1 MAEKTSGSDF
11 EAKITDLS
19 GGGGNYS
26 AQLPSYVL
34 DKTVRDVGEA
44 LTKVMT
50 TLVTDNAKALEE
62 QTKRYREALEKS
74 VEENKSGQEEINE
87 TQEKI
92 LSEAEK
98 NREQNKLRREQEA
111 QDRKEEMKEL
121 AGAISRGAI
130 KGGRIGGDLLVSA
143 IKGIAVIFGTAG
155 GIMLNSFSNLG
166 NGLRTLTDTG
176 QAFGDQLGAGTM
188 STTENIVA
196 MNLMGL
202 TTEEAVSSLAQ
213 YSRAMSTMGQSTL
226 IGLNKSFLD
235 ATNNGASLGV
245 TLDEATEFFLT
256 DQQFRARTL
265 NKDRIDQSITA
276 QLTMQSIQN
285 LRGFS
290 SILGQSTDA
299 LRQQSEGVMDG
310 NKAFMAFTNTLNPA
324 KATEMNAVARSL
336 VEGLIAVFPTAGEDL
351 SNALLS
357 VAGTGVGA
365 ISEFANM
372 LIPLGGTLYDNFQGL
387 ANDLRAG
394 TITMED
400 VPSAIASI
408 VDSSAMN
415 VEELDRLRVIAGLE
429 GHQMQSVAETII
441 QMQQDASMARDR
453 LQKLADST
461 GMQYD
466 TIQTTTVGFQNIM
479 KTLRGGYSSLLNS
492 IPIEATKE
500 LAGNFEKLLEAFTGK
515 NGGVSVLNTELQR
528 AGSEI
533 GQAIGETINSL
544 AGEDGFATTIR
555 SVIDSI
561 IGVTKSLLDRI
572 ERIIRRFSD
581 EEGKIDFGG
590 AIKQL
595 IAEGI
600 GLAFEVIATAFA
612 NLPWGSIILS
622 APFVA
627 AWLALSSSIG
637 IAFTVAAGV
646 AAQAFSMAAL
656 RVAATAGFVGPMRGA
671 GRGGMFR
678 GLGTM
683 ATRAVPYIGAGMVLK
698 DGFDVVAGTDGGA
711 TKENKRGLFGGLGG
725 AGLGAAIGTF
735 LLPGIGTMLGAG
747 IGAGIGNLIGSH
759 SGRKADE
766 RDVTNEGRK
775 QATITSPSMQGPT
788 TSNLSF
794 RAMDS
799 MTDVS
804 TAGSSVFS
812 TSEINKLDQE
822 TPETKALALIL
833 AENKA
838 SNRKLQQM
846 IHEGLIMK
854 GEKNRTT

>member
-34 DKTVRDVGEA
+34 DKTVRDVGEG

-50 TLVTDNAKALEE
+50 TLVTSNKDALEE

-74 VEENKSGQEEINE
+74 TEENNSAQDKINE

-92 LSEAEK
+92 LTEAEK

-235 ATNNGASLGV
+235 ATNNGANLGV

-324 KATEMNAVARSL
+324 KATEMNTVARSL

-351 SNALLS
+351 GNALLS

-394 TITMED
+394 TLTMED

-415 VEELDRLRVIAGLE
+415 VQELDRLRVIAGLE

-466 TIQTTTVGFQNIM
+466 TIQTTTVGFENIM

-500 LAGNFEKLLEAFTGK
+500 LAGNFEVLLEAFTGK
-515 NGGVSVLNTELQR
+515 GGVSVLNTELQR

-581 EEGKIDFGG
+581 EEGNIDFGG

-600 GLAFEVIATAFA
+600 GLTFEVIGAAFA
-612 NLPWGSIILS
+612 NLPWGSIIMS

-637 IAFTVAAGV
+637 IAFSVAAGV
-646 AAQAFSMAAL
+646 AAQAVSMAAL
-656 RVAATAGFVGPMRGA
+656 RVAATSGFVGPMRGA

-683 ATRAVPYIGAGMVLK
+683 ATRAAPYLGAGMVLK

-711 TKENKRGLFGGLGG
+711 TKENKRGLGGGLGG
-725 AGLGAAIGTF
+725 AAIGAAIGSVV
-735 LLPGIGTMLGAG
+735 PVVGTLLGAA
-747 IGAGIGNLIGSH
+747 IGAGIGNLIGSY